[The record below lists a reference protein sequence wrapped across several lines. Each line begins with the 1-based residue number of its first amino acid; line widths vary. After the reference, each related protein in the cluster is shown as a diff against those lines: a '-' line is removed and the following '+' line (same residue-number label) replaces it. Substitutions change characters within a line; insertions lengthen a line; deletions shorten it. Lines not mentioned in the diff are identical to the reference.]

1 MKKLLLLLLL
11 FNTVFCLQAQ
21 NDWDLKKDKDGIKIY
36 TRQVSGSKFR
46 AFKAVASTDASVSTL
61 VAVMKDKSAYKAL
74 FPLTMEM
81 EVLEEKGETYQV
93 QYVKTDVPFPVT
105 DRDGIYEFK
114 YSFNPG
120 DQSVNVTVDVLAD
133 RLPRAKKMV
142 RITEGKGFWKF
153 RPKTDGAVE
162 IEYQFHAEPGGSI
175 PAWLANSQVVDSPWQ
190 AITGLLRMAKQEK
203 YQGRTFRFM
212 Q

>member
-1 MKKLLLLLLL
+1 MKKSL
-11 FNTVFCLQAQ
+11 FLFFLFTLSFQLQAQ
-21 NDWDLKKDKDGIKIY
+21 NDWELKKNKDGIKIY
-36 TRQVSGSKFR
+36 TRLVSGSKFR
-46 AFKAVASTDASVSTL
+46 AFKAVANTDASVSTL
-61 VAVMKDKSAYKAL
+61 VAVMKDKSAYKEL

-93 QYVKTDVPFPVT
+93 QHVKTDVPFPVT

-114 YSFNPG
+114 YNYTPA
-120 DQSVNVTVDVLAD
+120 DQSVYIAVEVLAD
-133 RLPRAKKMV
+133 RLPKLKKMV
-142 RITEGKGFWKF
+142 RVTEGRGYWKF
-153 RPKTDGAVE
+153 KPASNGKVE

-190 AITGLLRMAKQEK
+190 AMTGLLRMAKQEK
-203 YQGRTFRFM
+203 YQGRTFQFM